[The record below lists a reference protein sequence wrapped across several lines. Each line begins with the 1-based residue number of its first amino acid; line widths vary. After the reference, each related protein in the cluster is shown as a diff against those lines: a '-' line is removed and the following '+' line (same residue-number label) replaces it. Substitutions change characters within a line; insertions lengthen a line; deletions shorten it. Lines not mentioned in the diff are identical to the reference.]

1 MIVIVITYIVL
12 IILYIK
18 GVMNVFLLCRAD
30 SKESIYLREKGYPAP
45 LIYLIS
51 FIDVIFFRRL
61 FRINKPLW
69 LGEWLF
75 HISFL
80 FVILAHLRF
89 LLIGLPSWWSHIV
102 CIGKY
107 GGIVMPF
114 SLVYILIVRASIDWR
129 RYISPGNLFL
139 ILLLILISLSGL
151 FMRYINRMDIIDVK
165 AFVTGIFTFN
175 LQPLPD
181 SRVFVFHYLLGL
193 VLLLYLPSHVMT
205 APITVAE
212 ARRRE
217 EFRI

>member
-1 MIVIVITYIVL
+1 MIIVVITYIV
-12 IILYIK
+12 IVILYVRGIK
-18 GVMNVFLLCRAD
+18 NVILLCRAD
-30 SKESIYLREKGYPAP
+30 NEENIYLRGAAYPV
-45 LIYLIS
+45 LLVYLIS
-51 FIDVIFFRRL
+51 FIDIIFFRRL
-61 FRINKPLW
+61 FRINKLLW
-69 LGEWLF
+69 FGEWLF

-80 FVILAHLRF
+80 SVILAHLRF
-89 LLIGLPSWWSHIV
+89 LLIGLPPWWSHIV

-107 GGIVMPF
+107 SGIVMPF

-151 FMRYINRMDIIDVK
+151 FMRYIKRMDIIEVK
-165 AFVTGIFTFN
+165 AFVTGIFSFN
-175 LQPLPD
+175 LQPVPD
-181 SRVFVFHYLLGL
+181 SGMFVFHYLLGL

-205 APITVAE
+205 APITVTE